1 MANNKSI
8 KETTMENKSNDSM
21 EVNMTNKETTTVVI
35 EKELPMAKNSEK
47 RDIDMVFEGLEAKIS
62 EVKYDL
68 DNFKRNLN
76 RNGTPVSPNTG
87 RTQSQIKSR
96 ELKTLQLIKDL
107 LLTLSWQDGELLLP
121 SSSYEFLINLITPTG
136 ERSSSIV
143 TVEVNEGDDFTIL
156 LQKYS
161 KITNVYKRI
170 MDAAE
175 RQGLT
180 LDGMTFIKK

>member
-1 MANNKSI
+1 MTNKSD
-8 KETTMENKSNDSM
+8 KSM
-21 EVNMTNKETTTVVI
+21 EVNMTNKEETTTVVI

-47 RDIDMVFEGLEAKIS
+47 RDINMVFEGLEAKIS
-62 EVKYDL
+62 EVGYDL

-76 RNGTPVSPNTG
+76 RNRIPVSPNTG

-136 ERSSSIV
+136 ERSSSNV

-180 LDGMTFIKK
+180 LEGMTFVKK